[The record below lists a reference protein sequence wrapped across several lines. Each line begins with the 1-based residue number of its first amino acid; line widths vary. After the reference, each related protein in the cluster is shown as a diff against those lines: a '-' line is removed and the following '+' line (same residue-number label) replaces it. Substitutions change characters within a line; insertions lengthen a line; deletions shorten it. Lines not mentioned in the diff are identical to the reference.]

1 MDLCYFQKINNTFKS
16 QSSQET
22 DLFLLNR
29 HVEDC
34 FADSIDYHK
43 VKRNGEDFELIITK
57 DTDSNTQKKK
67 IKSRPS
73 QPFNLGDYID
83 WNGQIWLVTLLD
95 TDDKTYHS
103 GYMYLCTILLRYQ
116 NSKGELVERWS
127 YAEDYTKYSI
137 GETGNSTIIVGDYQ
151 YGITVPSDEEM
162 KKLKRGTRFV
172 IDYDGNY
179 PPDVYRLTN
188 RKAYL
193 SDANYF
199 NRGGVMTFTLS
210 YDFFDAQKDKL
221 VTIENGSKV
230 WLCDYYS
237 PTDAP
242 IPPSGDETP
251 VLSAFISGG
260 NTLRCGRSKT
270 WTAAFKNKDGE
281 EVTDCVFKWNVLSDF
296 NITQTLSDNKI
307 QLRVDDEDYISSS
320 FLLQI
325 KMQDIIVA
333 ENEITIIE
341 GF

>member
-57 DTDSNTQKKK
+57 DTDSNTQKKKK

-210 YDFFDAQKDKL
+210 YDFF
-221 VTIENGSKV
+221 
-230 WLCDYYS
+230 
-237 PTDAP
+237 
-242 IPPSGDETP
+242 
-251 VLSAFISGG
+251 F
-260 NTLRCGRSKT
+260 
-270 WTAAFKNKDGE
+270 
-281 EVTDCVFKWNVLSDF
+281 
-296 NITQTLSDNKI
+296 
-307 QLRVDDEDYISSS
+307 
-320 FLLQI
+320 
-325 KMQDIIVA
+325 
-333 ENEITIIE
+333 
-341 GF
+341 